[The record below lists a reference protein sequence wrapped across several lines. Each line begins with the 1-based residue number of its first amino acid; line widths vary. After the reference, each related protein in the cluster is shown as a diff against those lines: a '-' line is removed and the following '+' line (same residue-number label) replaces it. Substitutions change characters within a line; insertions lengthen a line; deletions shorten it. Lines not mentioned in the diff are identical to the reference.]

1 MISLNLT
8 IFIQMGLFLVLMLI
22 LNRLV
27 FRPMVS
33 LLEER
38 EKRVKDPGAD
48 AKGMEAEVERMRLQY
63 EATLN
68 DAKLKAI
75 EERNGLRKEG
85 ADREQEIIK
94 NAYKASEETL
104 SDVKGKIEKELDIAR
119 EALRKEAAF
128 LSSNVAEKLLGRP
141 V

>member
-1 MISLNLT
+1 
-8 IFIQMGLFLVLMLI
+8 MGLFLILMFI

-27 FRPMVS
+27 FGPMVS

-38 EKRVKDPGAD
+38 EKRVKDPGTD
-48 AKGMEAEVERMRLQY
+48 AKSMEAEIEKMSLQY

-68 DAKLKAI
+68 DARLKAI

-85 ADREQEIIK
+85 ADQEQEIIK
-94 NAYKASEETL
+94 SAYKASEETL
-104 SDVKGKIEKELDIAR
+104 SEVKERIEKELGIAR
-119 EALRKEAAF
+119 EALRKEAAA
-128 LSSNVAEKLLGRP
+128 LSSSVAEKLLGRA